1 VWPPLPDRPE
11 HERAYAPVPLSVVA
25 SSPPVV
31 ASHVVASNL
40 QSNATTDATTKASAT
55 TSPPVV
61 VAWRIE
67 INRRPKAEGGYSYH
81 WLYRF
86 GSGKDRR
93 AVYGG
98 TIDRLIAF
106 NPARWQAYQDNSGDE

>member
-1 VWPPLPDRPE
+1 MRLDELPPG
-11 HERAYAPVPLSVVA
+11 YAPVVA
-25 SSPPVV
+25 FEARVPVV
-31 ASHVVASNL
+31 ASEL
-40 QSNATTDATTKASAT
+40 QSNATTKTNAT
-55 TSPPVV
+55 TSGATTATPLV

-67 INRRPKAEGGYSYH
+67 INRRPKADGGYSYH

-98 TIDRLIAF
+98 TIDQLIAL
-106 NPARWQAYQDNSGDE
+106 NPKRWATYQENTK